1 MKRFIPLAALMV
13 PLVMLSTYGAAQT
26 AKQTT
31 KKQTASDKAI
41 EARHQCFLEA
51 QARHPN
57 VLNDDLSGDRKAAY
71 MGCAKRKGVRP

>member
-1 MKRFIPLAALMV
+1 MKRFIPLAALAV
-13 PLVMLSTYGAAQT
+13 PLVALSTYGAAQT
-26 AKQTT
+26 A

-51 QARHPN
+51 QAKHPN

-71 MGCAKRKGVRP
+71 MDCAKRKGVRP